1 MSVSLGVPDWV
12 IAYFAKSFIFL
23 AIMIPVTLLGRW
35 ILSRMKDGKLKRLLS
50 RRVGP

>member
-1 MSVSLGVPDWV
+1 MPDWL
-12 IAYFAKSFIFL
+12 IALAIKPVVFL

-35 ILSRMKDGKLKRLLS
+35 TLRRMPEGRLKRLLS